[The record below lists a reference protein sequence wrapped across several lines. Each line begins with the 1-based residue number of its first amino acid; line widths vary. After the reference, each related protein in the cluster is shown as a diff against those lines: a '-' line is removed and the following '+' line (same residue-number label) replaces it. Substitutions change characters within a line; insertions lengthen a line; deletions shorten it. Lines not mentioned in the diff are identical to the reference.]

1 MKLSL
6 CKGIFMKT
14 VFLHIGLPKTGTT
27 ALQSFLRANEAALAR
42 SGICFPDLGF
52 RYPNILANRNAHFLI
67 ASYDTAPH
75 TASFTPQEEYYTALD
90 QLAALSEEYGK
101 ILLSDELI
109 WRICNRHSDFLPT
122 VKQDL
127 ASRGMELK
135 VIVYLRRQDE
145 FVQSRYR
152 QRIKT
157 GETFSFYEFLDTLR
171 QNKYPLDFYDS
182 LNKISDAIGRDNL
195 IIRIYEKCQYEGFG
209 HTLCSDFL
217 TIFDLS
223 VSDGFTESER
233 TMNRSLSGTYLE
245 IRRRLNTLP
254 QSIKDT
260 PSLSQSIRE
269 TQELNLPSQ
278 TSQKQTLFEPGDQK
292 AFLAHFAASNSRLAS
307 EYLGRSDGIL
317 FYEPLQELPHE
328 QVSQEDLLRDTLL
341 VLGRSLQKVDTKN
354 KELKLQIEKLE
365 KKMEKNCLTHRIKQI
380 GKKLLGRE

>member
-6 CKGIFMKT
+6 YKGIFMKT

-27 ALQSFLRANEAALAR
+27 ALQSFLRANDVALAR
-42 SGICFPDLGF
+42 NGICFPDLGLY
-52 RYPNILANRNAHFLI
+52 YPGIIANRNAHFLI
-67 ASYDTAPH
+67 ASYDTIPNAM
-75 TASFTPQEEYYTALD
+75 SFTPQEEYYTALD
-90 QLAALSEEYGK
+90 RLAVLSEAYEK

-109 WRICNRHSDFLPT
+109 WRICNQHSDFLPT

-127 ASRGMELK
+127 ASRGMDLK

-152 QRIKT
+152 QRIKA

-171 QNKYPLDFYDS
+171 QNNYPLDFYDS
-182 LNKISDAIGRDNL
+182 LNKISGAIGKDNL
-195 IIRIYEKCQYEGFG
+195 IIRIYEKSQYEGFG

-217 TIFDLS
+217 TVFDLS
-223 VSDGFTESER
+223 VSNGFTEKER
-233 TMNRSLSGTYLE
+233 TMNRSLHGTYLE
-245 IRRRLNTLP
+245 IRRLLNSLP
-254 QSIKDT
+254 QSIKET
-260 PSLSQSIRE
+260 PSLAQSIRE
-269 TQELNLPSQ
+269 TQEIRFPSQ
-278 TSQKQTLFEPGDQK
+278 ISQKQTLFKPGDQE

-328 QVSQEDLLRDTLL
+328 QVSQEELLRDTLL

-365 KKMEKNCLTHRIKQI
+365 KKMEKDCLTHRIKQV
-380 GKKLLGRE
+380 GKKLLGRK